1 MRLSSWMGPSTS
13 RPQPPA
19 TERISGATIMPPGR
33 SMLPVISQRARI
45 AWPAGM
51 ASRVMSTATPHCSV
65 EFLALPSMR
74 AAAMILSSGTQV
86 ISETRSTGNSAARS
100 ASSSKP

>member
-1 MRLSSWMGPSTS
+1 M
-13 RPQPPA
+13 
-19 TERISGATIMPPGR
+19 
-33 SMLPVISQRARI
+33 

-65 EFLALPSMR
+65 EFFALPSMR
-74 AAAMILSSGTQV
+74 AAAMIFSSGTHV
-86 ISETRSTGNSAARS
+86 ISLTRFTSNSLARS